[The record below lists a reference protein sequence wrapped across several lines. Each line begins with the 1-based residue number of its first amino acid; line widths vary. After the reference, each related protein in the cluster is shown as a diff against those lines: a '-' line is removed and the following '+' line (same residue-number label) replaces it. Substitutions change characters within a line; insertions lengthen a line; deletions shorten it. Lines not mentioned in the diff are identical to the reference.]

1 MSLTQEEMKS
11 NFSLDTKNFELYL
24 GNCLE
29 VLDELISN
37 GTRVNSVICDIP
49 YGTTACSW
57 DEVIPF
63 AEMWDRLNKITYD
76 TSPIVLFSSQPFESR
91 LISSN
96 MNNFREEI
104 VWLKN
109 KSASGMQYK
118 QKHLKVH
125 ENIVVFAKSGK
136 YTYNPQ
142 KWEVKEKE
150 FLTQRKTMSI
160 YGESNNIYGSMPRK
174 RKQDD
179 GTRNP
184 ISVVAFRT
192 PITTAKTKEYS
203 SDIDVRVHPTQKPL
217 LLMDY
222 LVKTFSNEGDIV
234 LDFTMGSGTTGVS
247 ALRNNR
253 KFIGI
258 ELDPV
263 YYQIATNRVCSI
275 QS

>member
-1 MSLTQEEMKS
+1 
-11 NFSLDTKNFELYL
+11 
-24 GNCLE
+24 
-29 VLDELISN
+29 
-37 GTRVNSVICDIP
+37 
-49 YGTTACSW
+49 
-57 DEVIPF
+57 
-63 AEMWDRLNKITYD
+63 MWNRLNKITYENA
-76 TSPIVLFSSQPFESR
+76 PIVLFSSQPFTSK
-91 LISSN
+91 LINSN
-96 MNNFREEI
+96 INNFREEI

-125 ENIVVFAKSGK
+125 ENIVIFAKTGK

-160 YGESNNIYGSMPRK
+160 YGESNNVYGNIKRNRK
-174 RKQDD
+174 PDD

-184 ISVVAFRT
+184 ISIVAFKV
-192 PITTAKTKEYS
+192 PITTAKTKKYS

-222 LVKTFSNEGDIV
+222 LVKTFSNENDII
-234 LDFTMGSGTTGVS
+234 LDFTMGAGTTGVS

-258 ELDPV
+258 ELEED
-263 YYQIATNRVCSI
+263 YFNIAENRCS
-275 QS
+275 QC

>member
-1 MSLTQEEMKS
+1 MI
-11 NFSLDTKNFELYL
+11 LDNKNFELYN
-24 GNCLE
+24 GNCFD
-29 VLDELISN
+29 VMDKLIAD
-37 GTRVNSVICDIP
+37 GVKVNSVICDIP

-57 DEVIPF
+57 DKVLPF
-63 AEMWDRLNKITYD
+63 ELMWDKLNKIIYED
-76 TSPIVLFSSQPFESR
+76 SPIVLFASQPFESK
-91 LISSN
+91 LINSN
-96 MNNFREEI
+96 IDNFREEI

-125 ENIVVFAKSGK
+125 ENIVVFAKTGK

-160 YGESNNIYGSMPRK
+160 YGEGNNVYGNMK
-174 RKQDD
+174 RNHKPDD

-184 ISVVAFRT
+184 ISVVAFKV

-203 SDIDVRVHPTQKPL
+203 ADIDVRVHPTQKPL

-222 LVKTFSNEGDIV
+222 LVKTFSNENDII
-234 LDFTMGSGTTGVS
+234 LDFTMGSGSTGVS

-253 KFIGI
+253 RFIGI
-258 ELDPV
+258 ELEED
-263 YYQIATNRVCSI
+263 YYNIAKSRCS
-275 QS
+275 QC

>member
-1 MSLTQEEMKS
+1 MKEKYK
-11 NFSLDTKNFELYL
+11 LLQGD
-24 GNCLE
+24 CLIK
-29 VLDELISN
+29 LQELIDN
-37 GTRVNSVICDIP
+37 GVKVNSVICDIP

-57 DEVIPF
+57 DEVISF
-63 AEMWDRLNKITYD
+63 DKMWDLLYKITYD
-76 TSPIVLFSSQPFESR
+76 DSPIVLFSSQPFTSK
-91 LISSN
+91 LINSN
-96 MNNFREEI
+96 INNFREEI
-104 VWLKN
+104 IWLKN

-125 ENIVVFAKSGK
+125 ENIIVFAKNGK

-160 YGESNNIYGSMPRK
+160 YGETNNVYGNMKRNRK
-174 RKQDD
+174 PDD

-184 ISVVAFRT
+184 ISVVAYKC
-192 PITTAKTKEYS
+192 PITAAKSKTYS
-203 SDIDVRVHPTQKPL
+203 PDIDIRVHETQKPL

-234 LDFTMGSGTTGVS
+234 LDFCMGSGTTGVVCM
-247 ALRNNR
+247 NNKR

-258 ELDPV
+258 ELDEKYFDV
-263 YYQIATNRVCSI
+263 AHKRVGDTTC
-275 QS
+275 

>member
-1 MSLTQEEMKS
+1 M
-11 NFSLDTKNFELYL
+11 NR
-24 GNCLE
+24 
-29 VLDELISN
+29 LIVD
-37 GTRVNSVICDIP
+37 GVKVNSVICDIP

-63 AEMWDRLNKITYD
+63 DEMWDRLNKITYNN
-76 TSPIVLFSSQPFESR
+76 SPIVLFSSQPFTSK
-91 LISSN
+91 LINSN
-96 MNNFREEI
+96 INNFREEI
-104 VWLKN
+104 IWLKN
-109 KSASGMQYK
+109 KSASGVKYR

-125 ENIVVFAKSGK
+125 ENIVVFAKTGK

-160 YGESNNIYGSMPRK
+160 YGESNNVYGNMKRNRK
-174 RKQDD
+174 PDD

-184 ISVVAFRT
+184 ISVVAFKV

-203 SDIDVRVHPTQKPL
+203 SDIDVRVHPTQKAL

-222 LVKTFSNEGDIV
+222 LVKTFSNENDII

-258 ELDPV
+258 ELEED
-263 YYQIATNRVCSI
+263 YFNIAKSRCS
-275 QS
+275 QC